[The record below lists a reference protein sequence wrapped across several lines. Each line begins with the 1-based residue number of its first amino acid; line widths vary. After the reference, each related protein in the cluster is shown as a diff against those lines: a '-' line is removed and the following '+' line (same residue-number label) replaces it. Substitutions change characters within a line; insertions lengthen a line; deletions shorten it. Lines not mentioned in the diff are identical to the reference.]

1 MRFAIENRRWA
12 MLAAGVLAFFLGMPE
27 ILQAQ
32 EVALGTA
39 VTTSPAQ
46 LANGDEPS
54 GSSEGPESTDQGRR
68 RGWGG
73 YYYYPCYYYR
83 HVHYVSYPVVHPVVT
98 YPVVTYPV
106 VTYPVATV
114 PTVIVPT
121 YGPQG
126 ALSNGTGGSGN
137 AEGSALEQV
146 ANGPKNR

>member
-1 MRFAIENRRWA
+1 MRFAIENRRWV

-39 VTTSPAQ
+39 ATTSPAQ
-46 LANGDEPS
+46 LASGDEPS

-73 YYYYPCYYYR
+73 FYYYPCYYYR
-83 HVHYVSYPVVHPVVT
+83 HVHYYPVVSYPVVT

-114 PTVIVPT
+114 PVIVPT
-121 YGPQG
+121 FGPQG
-126 ALSNGTGGSGN
+126 ALSNGTSGSGD
-137 AEGSALEQV
+137 AEGAASQQA
-146 ANGPKNR
+146 ADGPKNR